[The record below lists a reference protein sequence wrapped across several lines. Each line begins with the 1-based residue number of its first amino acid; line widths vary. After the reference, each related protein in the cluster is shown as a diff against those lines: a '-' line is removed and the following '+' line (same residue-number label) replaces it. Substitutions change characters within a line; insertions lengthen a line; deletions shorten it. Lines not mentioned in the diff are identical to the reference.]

1 MIWIGVCTKSNSS
14 KIRMKKFLKKWFSF
28 FLKYETNESFHFWLP
43 RDEILIRE
51 LNWKWWCSGTL
62 NCCLNDMKSISSGWT
77 RKKNGGCALKWAEKE
92 GNKTTE
98 ETPRRQRRVVERR
111 RRTRRFVRRVVFNWL
126 VLFPARPSTLAK
138 KAHRSVP
145 ELPDRLGGGCSSV
158 RFFLCALLQRRM
170 FLKSR
175 KSCHHFHYSFFF
187 NLSHANGWFHRTF
200 NQIHHSKWVI
210 PLSQGW

>member
-1 MIWIGVCTKSNSS
+1 MNRFIFDFQEMKFWYESWIENDGAVVHWTAVWMIWNRFRVVG
-14 KIRMKKFLKKWFSF
+14 R
-28 FLKYETNESFHFWLP
+28 
-43 RDEILIRE
+43 
-51 LNWKWWCSGTL
+51 G
-62 NCCLNDMKSISSGWT
+62 
-77 RKKNGGCALKWAEKE
+77 KKNGGCALKWAEKE

-187 NLSHANGWFHRTF
+187 SIFLMQMDDFIELSIKSITANE
-200 NQIHHSKWVI
+200 
-210 PLSQGW
+210 

>member
-1 MIWIGVCTKSNSS
+1 MIQFFFKIWNKWIISFLTS
-14 KIRMKKFLKKWFSF
+14 KRWNFDTRAELKMMVQWYIELLSEW
-28 FLKYETNESFHFWLP
+28 YEIDFEWL
-43 RDEILIRE
+43 DAE
-51 LNWKWWCSGTL
+51 
-62 NCCLNDMKSISSGWT
+62 
-77 RKKNGGCALKWAEKE
+77 KKNGGCALKWAEKE

>member
-1 MIWIGVCTKSNSS
+1 MIQ
-14 KIRMKKFLKKWFSF
+14 F
-28 FLKYETNESFHFWLP
+28 FLKIWNKWIVSFLTSKRWNFDTRAELKMMVQWYIELLSEWYEIDFEWL
-43 RDEILIRE
+43 DAE
-51 LNWKWWCSGTL
+51 
-62 NCCLNDMKSISSGWT
+62 
-77 RKKNGGCALKWAEKE
+77 KKNGGCALKWAEKE

>member
-1 MIWIGVCTKSNSS
+1 
-14 KIRMKKFLKKWFSF
+14 MKKFLKKWFSF
-28 FLKYETNESFHFWLP
+28 FLIWNKWIISFLTSKRWNFDTRAELKMMVQWYIELLSEWYEIDFEWL
-43 RDEILIRE
+43 DAE
-51 LNWKWWCSGTL
+51 
-62 NCCLNDMKSISSGWT
+62 
-77 RKKNGGCALKWAEKE
+77 KKNGGCALKWAEKE

-145 ELPDRLGGGCSSV
+145 ELPDRLGGGGSSV

-187 NLSHANGWFHRTF
+187 SIFLMQMDDFIELSIKSITANE
-200 NQIHHSKWVI
+200 
-210 PLSQGW
+210 